1 MRGLYAPVS
10 GEIPIFR
17 EHFSQISL
25 KGKRYFRFIIRNGA
39 LQAGQVPSPDN
50 IRAEVL
56 NREREIKIV
65 IIRPIGTRKI

>member
-1 MRGLYAPVS
+1 M
-10 GEIPIFR
+10 I
-17 EHFSQISL
+17 L
-25 KGKRYFRFIIRNGA
+25 KGA

-65 IIRPIGTRKI
+65 IIKPIGTRKI